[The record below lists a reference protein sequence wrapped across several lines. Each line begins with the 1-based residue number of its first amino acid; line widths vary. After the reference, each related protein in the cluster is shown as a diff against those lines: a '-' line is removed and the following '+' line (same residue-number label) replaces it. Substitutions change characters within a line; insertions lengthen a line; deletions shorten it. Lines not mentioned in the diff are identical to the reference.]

1 MDQEVPGSMMRSQ
14 SYRRRYRCPDRP
26 LRNLWELISLKSRT
40 CRACGAKLNHTFV
53 DLGVS
58 PLANSYVPAERTREG
73 EIFYPLHVY
82 VCDQCFLVQLD
93 EFESPE
99 AIFSN
104 YAYFSG
110 FSTSWLRH
118 AESYAI
124 AMKERFGLGPRHKVV
139 EVASN
144 DGYLLQYFMT
154 RNIPV
159 LGVEPARNVAEVAIG
174 KGVPTEVMFFGATT
188 AEALRQAGHAADL
201 MAANNV
207 LAHVPDIL
215 DFIGGFRVLLKP
227 EGVATFEFPHL
238 LRMIEQKQFDTIY
251 HEHFSYLSL
260 GVVAGVMKRNGLR
273 VFDVQELETHG
284 GSLRV
289 FACHDGASHRQ
300 EPNADL
306 IIAEERAASL
316 FDLTGYTGFAK
327 NVVEIK
333 CRALEFLM
341 NARDERKIVCA
352 YGAAAKG
359 NTFLNY
365 CGIGPE
371 LIKVVA
377 DRSPHKQN
385 TLLPGTRI
393 PVVSPEDMMALRPDY
408 VLILPWNLKEE
419 ISEQLKGFREWGS
432 KFVTAIPNLTID

>member
-1 MDQEVPGSMMRSQ
+1 MTSGA
-14 SYRRRYRCPDRP
+14 
-26 LRNLWELISLKSRT
+26 
-40 CRACGAKLNHTFV
+40 CRGCGAELTRTFV
-53 DLGVS
+53 DLGLS
-58 PLANSYVPAERTREG
+58 PLANSYVPAERKREG
-73 EIFYPLHVY
+73 EAFYPLHAY
-82 VCDQCFLVQLD
+82 VCDQCFLVQLE
-93 EFESPE
+93 EFQSPE

-118 AESYAI
+118 AENYAI
-124 AMKERFGLGPRHKVV
+124 AMKERFDLGPQHKVV

-144 DGYLLQYFMT
+144 DGYLLQYFVA

-159 LGVEPARNVAEVAIG
+159 LGVEPARNVADAAIA
-174 KGVPTEVMFFGATT
+174 KGVPTEVTFFGEKA
-188 AEALRQAGHAADL
+188 AETLRRAGHAADL

-215 DFIGGFRVLLKP
+215 DFIGGFRILLKP
-227 EGVATFEFPHL
+227 EGLATFEFPHL
-238 LRMIEQKQFDTIY
+238 LRMIEQNQFDTIY

-260 GVVAGVMKRNGLR
+260 GVVAALMKRKRLR
-273 VFDVQELETHG
+273 VFDVEELDTHG

-289 FACHDGASHRQ
+289 FACHEDASHKQ
-300 EPNADL
+300 EANVERVV
-306 IIAEERAASL
+306 AEEQSANL
-316 FDLTGYTGFAK
+316 FDLAGYAGFARK
-327 NVVEIK
+327 VIDSK
-333 CRALEFLM
+333 CRAIEFLIK
-341 NARDERKIVCA
+341 AYDEGKKVCA

-385 TLLPGTRI
+385 TLLPGSRI
-393 PVVSPEDMMALRPDY
+393 PVVSAEEMLALRPDY
-408 VLILPWNLKEE
+408 IVILPWNLKGE
-419 ISEQLKGFREWGS
+419 ISHQLRGIREWGGR
-432 KFVTAIPNLTID
+432 FVTLIPHLDID

>member
-1 MDQEVPGSMMRSQ
+1 
-14 SYRRRYRCPDRP
+14 
-26 LRNLWELISLKSRT
+26 LKSGT
-40 CRACGAKLNHTFV
+40 CRACGAELKRTFV
-53 DLGVS
+53 DLGLS
-58 PLANSYVPAERTREG
+58 PLANSYVPAEKIREG
-73 EIFYPLHVY
+73 EVFYPLHVY
-82 VCDQCFLVQLD
+82 TCDRCFLVQLE

-118 AESYAI
+118 AENYVI
-124 AMKERFGLGPRHKVV
+124 AMKERFGLGPQHKVV

-144 DGYLLQYFMT
+144 DGYLLQYFVA
-154 RNIPV
+154 RDVPV
-159 LGVEPARNVAEVAIG
+159 LGVEPAGNVAEAARA
-174 KGVPTEVMFFGATT
+174 KGVPTEVMFFGETN
-188 AEALRQAGHAADL
+188 AETLRQAGHAADL

-215 DFIGGFRVLLKP
+215 DFIGGFATLLKP

-238 LRMIEQKQFDTIY
+238 LRMIEHNQFDTIY

-260 GVVAGVMKRNGLR
+260 GVVAGIMKRKGLR

-289 FACHDGASHRQ
+289 FACHEAASHKQ
-300 EPNADL
+300 EPSVDR
-306 IIAEERAASL
+306 IIAAERAASL
-316 FDLTGYTGFAK
+316 FELSGYAGFAK
-327 NVVEIK
+327 NVVAIK
-333 CRALEFLM
+333 CRALEFLIK
-341 NARDERKIVCA
+341 ARDEGKIVCA

-371 LIKVVA
+371 LVRVVA
-377 DRSPHKQN
+377 DRSPHKQG
-385 TLLPGTRI
+385 TLLPGSRI
-393 PVVSPEDMMALRPDY
+393 PVLSPEDMLALRPDY
-408 VLILPWNLKEE
+408 VLILPWNLKAE
-419 ISEQLKGFREWGS
+419 IAEQLKGIRDWGG
-432 KFVTAIPNLTID
+432 KFVTAIPDLAIN